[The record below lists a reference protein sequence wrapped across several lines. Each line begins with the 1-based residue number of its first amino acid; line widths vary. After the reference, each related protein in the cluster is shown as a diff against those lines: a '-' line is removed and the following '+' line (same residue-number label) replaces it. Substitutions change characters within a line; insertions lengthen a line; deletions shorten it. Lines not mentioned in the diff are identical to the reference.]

1 MKQKSEDLKRFICHQ
16 FDVYKKRLEIIERK
30 RLKQLSNYSYSN
42 PYSWD
47 NNNNKKKILI
57 KKNKE
62 LLDMEEMKEVSDIG
76 DISTLLDLLKEL
88 HTLDAK
94 LFYDL
99 CSKEN
104 TELEDLIFDHGQ
116 LNGLDEIYI
125 SIKANKQK
133 IIMRQEKYKKLELF
147 YKIKK
152 MKVFSKYQEE
162 MRQIEE
168 EHKIAQLN
176 LTLSRQSRQ
185 SRKSIQ
191 LTDSIDSND
200 NIVITGKNLQIND
213 QWEILNMEEI
223 EI

>member
-1 MKQKSEDLKRFICHQ
+1 MTQKAEDLKRFISHQ
-16 FDVYKKRLEIIERK
+16 FDVYQKRLEIIEKKHFR
-30 RLKQLSNYSYSN
+30 
-42 PYSWD
+42 D
-47 NNNNKKKILI
+47 NCY
-57 KKNKE
+57 
-62 LLDMEEMKEVSDIG
+62 EEMKEISDIG

-88 HTLDAK
+88 HSLDAK

-99 CSKEN
+99 CSKNN

-125 SIKANKQK
+125 SIKANKQR

-152 MKVFSKYQEE
+152 MKVQHKYQEE
-162 MRQIEE
+162 IRKIEE

-176 LTLSRQSRQ
+176 LTQSRRSRQN
-185 SRKSIQ
+185 IQ

-223 EI
+223 QI

>member
-1 MKQKSEDLKRFICHQ
+1 MKQKSEDLKRFISHQ

-30 RLKQLSNYSYSN
+30 HFR
-42 PYSWD
+42 D
-47 NNNNKKKILI
+47 NCF
-57 KKNKE
+57 
-62 LLDMEEMKEVSDIG
+62 EEMKEISDIG

-88 HTLDAK
+88 HSLDTK

-99 CSKEN
+99 CSKDN

-125 SIKANKQK
+125 SIKANKQR

-152 MKVFSKYQEE
+152 MKVQHKYQEE
-162 MRQIEE
+162 IRKIEE

-176 LTLSRQSRQ
+176 LTLSRR

-191 LTDSIDSND
+191 LSDSNDSND
-200 NIVITGKNLQIND
+200 NIVITGKNLQIE
-213 QWEILNMEEI
+213 WEILNMEEI

>member
-1 MKQKSEDLKRFICHQ
+1 MTQKAEDLKRFISNQ
-16 FDVYKKRLEIIERK
+16 FDVYKKRLEIIEKKHFR
-30 RLKQLSNYSYSN
+30 
-42 PYSWD
+42 D
-47 NNNNKKKILI
+47 NCY
-57 KKNKE
+57 
-62 LLDMEEMKEVSDIG
+62 EEMKEISDIG

-88 HTLDAK
+88 HSLDIK

-99 CSKEN
+99 CSKDN

-152 MKVFSKYQEE
+152 MKVQHKYQEE
-162 MRQIEE
+162 IRKIEE

-176 LTLSRQSRQ
+176 LTQSRRSRRSRQN
-185 SRKSIQ
+185 IQ

-223 EI
+223 QI

>member
-1 MKQKSEDLKRFICHQ
+1 MTQKAEDLKRFISHQ
-16 FDVYKKRLEIIERK
+16 FDVYKKRLEIIEKKHFR
-30 RLKQLSNYSYSN
+30 
-42 PYSWD
+42 D
-47 NNNNKKKILI
+47 NCY
-57 KKNKE
+57 
-62 LLDMEEMKEVSDIG
+62 EEMKEISDIG

-88 HTLDAK
+88 HSLDIK

-99 CSKEN
+99 CSKDN

-152 MKVFSKYQEE
+152 MKVQHKYQEE
-162 MRQIEE
+162 IRKIEE

-176 LTLSRQSRQ
+176 LTLSRRSRQ
-185 SRKSIQ
+185 NIQ
-191 LTDSIDSND
+191 LTDSNDSND

-223 EI
+223 QI

>member
-1 MKQKSEDLKRFICHQ
+1 MKQKSEDLKRFISHQ

-30 RLKQLSNYSYSN
+30 HFR
-42 PYSWD
+42 D
-47 NNNNKKKILI
+47 NCF
-57 KKNKE
+57 
-62 LLDMEEMKEVSDIG
+62 EEMKEISDIG

-88 HTLDAK
+88 HSLDTK

-99 CSKEN
+99 CSKDN

-125 SIKANKQK
+125 SIKANKQR

-152 MKVFSKYQEE
+152 MKVQHKYQEE
-162 MRQIEE
+162 IRKIEE

-176 LTLSRQSRQ
+176 LTLSRRSRQ
-185 SRKSIQ
+185 LS
-191 LTDSIDSND
+191 DSSDSNNS
-200 NIVITGKNLQIND
+200 NIVITGKNFQIND
-213 QWEILNMEEI
+213 QWEILDIEEI

>member
-1 MKQKSEDLKRFICHQ
+1 MTQKAEDLKRFISHQ
-16 FDVYKKRLEIIERK
+16 FDVYKKRLEIIEKKHFR
-30 RLKQLSNYSYSN
+30 
-42 PYSWD
+42 D
-47 NNNNKKKILI
+47 NCY
-57 KKNKE
+57 
-62 LLDMEEMKEVSDIG
+62 EEMKQISDIG

-88 HTLDAK
+88 HSLDTK
-94 LFYDL
+94 LFYNL
-99 CSKEN
+99 CSKDN

-152 MKVFSKYQEE
+152 MKVQHKYQEE
-162 MRQIEE
+162 IRKIEE

-176 LTLSRQSRQ
+176 LTQSRRSRQN
-185 SRKSIQ
+185 IQ

-223 EI
+223 QI

>member
-1 MKQKSEDLKRFICHQ
+1 MKQKSEDLKRFISHQ

-30 RLKQLSNYSYSN
+30 HFR
-42 PYSWD
+42 D
-47 NNNNKKKILI
+47 NCF
-57 KKNKE
+57 
-62 LLDMEEMKEVSDIG
+62 EEMKEISDIG

-88 HTLDAK
+88 HSLDTK

-99 CSKEN
+99 CSKDN

-125 SIKANKQK
+125 SIKANKQR

-152 MKVFSKYQEE
+152 MKVQHKYQEE
-162 MRQIEE
+162 IRKIEE

-176 LTLSRQSRQ
+176 LTLSRR

-191 LTDSIDSND
+191 LSDSNDSNDSND
-200 NIVITGKNLQIND
+200 NIVITGKNLQIE
-213 QWEILNMEEI
+213 WEILNMEEI

>member
-1 MKQKSEDLKRFICHQ
+1 MTQKAEDLKRFISHQ
-16 FDVYKKRLEIIERK
+16 FDVYQKRLEILEKKHFR
-30 RLKQLSNYSYSN
+30 
-42 PYSWD
+42 D
-47 NNNNKKKILI
+47 NCYDEI
-57 KKNKE
+57 KE
-62 LLDMEEMKEVSDIG
+62 ISDIG

-88 HTLDAK
+88 HSLDIK
-94 LFYDL
+94 IFYDL
-99 CSKEN
+99 CSKDN
-104 TELEDLIFDHGQ
+104 TELEDLIFDHGK

-125 SIKANKQK
+125 SIKANKQR

-152 MKVFSKYQEE
+152 MKVQHKYKEE
-162 MRQIEE
+162 IRKIEE

-176 LTLSRQSRQ
+176 LTLSRRSRQ
-185 SRKSIQ
+185 NIQ

-223 EI
+223 QI

>member
-1 MKQKSEDLKRFICHQ
+1 MKQKSEDLKRFISHQ

-30 RLKQLSNYSYSN
+30 HFR
-42 PYSWD
+42 
-47 NNNNKKKILI
+47 NNCF
-57 KKNKE
+57 
-62 LLDMEEMKEVSDIG
+62 EEMKEISDIG

-88 HTLDAK
+88 HSLDTK

-99 CSKEN
+99 CSKDN

-125 SIKANKQK
+125 SIKANKQR

-152 MKVFSKYQEE
+152 MKVQHKYQEE
-162 MRQIEE
+162 IRKIEE

-176 LTLSRQSRQ
+176 LTLSRR

-191 LTDSIDSND
+191 LSDSNDSNDSND
-200 NIVITGKNLQIND
+200 NIVITGKNLQIE
-213 QWEILNMEEI
+213 WEILNMEEI

>member
-1 MKQKSEDLKRFICHQ
+1 MTQKAEDLKRFISHQ
-16 FDVYKKRLEIIERK
+16 FDVYQKRLEILEKKHFR
-30 RLKQLSNYSYSN
+30 
-42 PYSWD
+42 D
-47 NNNNKKKILI
+47 NCYDEI
-57 KKNKE
+57 KE
-62 LLDMEEMKEVSDIG
+62 ISDIG

-88 HTLDAK
+88 HSLDIK
-94 LFYDL
+94 IFYDL
-99 CSKEN
+99 CSKDN
-104 TELEDLIFDHGQ
+104 TELEDLIFDYGK

-125 SIKANKQK
+125 SIKANKQR

-152 MKVFSKYQEE
+152 MKVQHKYQEE
-162 MRQIEE
+162 IRKIEE

-176 LTLSRQSRQ
+176 LTLSRRSRQ
-185 SRKSIQ
+185 NIQ

-223 EI
+223 QI